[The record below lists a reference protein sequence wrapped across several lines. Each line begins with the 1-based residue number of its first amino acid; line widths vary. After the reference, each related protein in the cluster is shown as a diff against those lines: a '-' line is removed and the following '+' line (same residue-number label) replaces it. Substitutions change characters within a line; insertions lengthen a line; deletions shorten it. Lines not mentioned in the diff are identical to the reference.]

1 MRRPAFALVVI
12 AATLIVAM
20 IAATAG
26 LGAQRP
32 AFKAGVDLVRIPISV
47 TQGATPV
54 EPGVLTA
61 ADFAVTENGDRQQV
75 SVFERE
81 SLPLSICVV
90 FDTSG
95 SMIEGPTAEIATASL
110 RQMLTRLMP
119 DDEVAV
125 VAFAATTEVVTPW
138 TPASKLAASA
148 IQMTA
153 SGSTSLHDGVSKALE
168 IIENARN
175 RRPVILVITDGGEN
189 SSRTK
194 LDRMVRTRRQS
205 ETLVYAFHITPEVT
219 RRGPP
224 RFIAGGVDQVAP
236 AAPPLASYPGT
247 SVEMPPTMEDLVGD
261 SGGVVYR
268 VRTNAESA
276 AIAGAFVEELRFQY
290 TLGYTPAKAMDG
302 KYRRVKVEIKKRG
315 FKIRHRGGYLA
326 LPSAQDPSPNPQD
339 P

>member
-1 MRRPAFALVVI
+1 MLRGLFVAALVMVPVF
-12 AATLIVAM
+12 AR
-20 IAATAG
+20 
-26 LGAQRP
+26 QP

-54 EPGVLTA
+54 APGVLTA

-75 SVFERE
+75 AMFERE

-95 SMIEGPTAEIATASL
+95 SMIEGPTAEIAIASL

-125 VAFAATTEVVTPW
+125 VAFAATTEIVMPW
-138 TPASKLAASA
+138 TPAPKLAASA
-148 IQMTA
+148 INMTA
-153 SGSTSLHDGVSKALE
+153 SGSTSLHDGVAKALE
-168 IIENARN
+168 IVESARN

-194 LDRMVRTRRQS
+194 LDRLVRTRRQS
-205 ETLVYAFHITPEVT
+205 ETLVYGFHVTPEVT

-224 RFIAGGVDQVAP
+224 RFITGGVDQVAP
-236 AAPPLASYPGT
+236 AAPPPAAYPVP
-247 SVEMPPTMEDLVGD
+247 SMELPPTMEDLVGD

-276 AIAGAFVEELRFQY
+276 EMARALVEDLRFQY
-290 TLGYTPAKAMDG
+290 TLGYTPSKAMDG

-315 FKIRHRGGYLA
+315 FKIRHRAGYLA
-326 LPSAQDPSPNPQD
+326 IPSTPQ
-339 P
+339 

>member
-1 MRRPAFALVVI
+1 MIRGLFV
-12 AATLIVAM
+12 AAI
-20 IAATAG
+20 ATAP
-26 LGAQRP
+26 LLARQP

-61 ADFAVTENGDRQQV
+61 ADFAVIENSDRQQV
-75 SVFERE
+75 SLFERE

-95 SMIEGPTAEIATASL
+95 SMIEGPTAEIAIASL

-119 DDEVAV
+119 GDEVAV
-125 VAFAATTEVVTPW
+125 VAFAAAAEVVTPW
-138 TPASKLAASA
+138 TPAPQLSASA
-148 IQMTA
+148 INMTA
-153 SGSTSLHDGVSKALE
+153 TGSTSLHDGVAKALE
-168 IIENARN
+168 IVESANN

-194 LDRMVRTRRQS
+194 LERMVRTRRQS

-224 RFIAGGVDQVAP
+224 RFIAGGNIDQVAP
-236 AAPPLASYPGT
+236 AAPPPASYVGG

-268 VRTNAESA
+268 VRANAESA
-276 AIAGAFVEELRFQY
+276 EMARAFVDDLRFQY
-290 TLGYTPAKAMDG
+290 TLGYTPLKAMDG

-326 LPSAQDPSPNPQD
+326 LPSAQDPSPRPQD